1 MADAFDSFAPTM
13 AILAAGPMIMAVL
26 IITRYPETARRE
38 LEDLNPDD
46 RPPGHVATSPLA
58 GTVSPGAPGESG

>member
-1 MADAFDSFAPTM
+1 
-13 AILAAGPMIMAVL
+13 MIMAVL

-46 RPPGHVATSPLA
+46 RAPAPVTASPLA
-58 GTVSPGAPGESG
+58 AGTSPGTSVESG